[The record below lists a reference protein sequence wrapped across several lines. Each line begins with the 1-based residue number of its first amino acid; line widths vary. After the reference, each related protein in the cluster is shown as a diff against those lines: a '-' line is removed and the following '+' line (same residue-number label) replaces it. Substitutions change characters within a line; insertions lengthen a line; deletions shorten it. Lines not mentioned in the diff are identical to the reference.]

1 MSFNG
6 NEGGE
11 ISLTTASGLTS
22 TYRTNNANA
31 VQAHFFGANNIQ
43 ALLDQTGAVGIR
55 IYHGEDDNGDRKL
68 ILVAADSNE
77 NDILDLIIDFSY
89 DCPTHCSEN
98 NELNS

>member
-68 ILVAADSNE
+68 ILVAVDSE
-77 NDILDLIIDFSY
+77 EDDMLDLIY
-89 DCPTHCSEN
+89 DMGVQCPPTCSTS